1 MRKYIETGP
10 DRLLELVQKKG
21 KVSVQEV
28 AAVLKVSK
36 ELVEEWAVI
45 LDKKGL
51 IKIDYGVTKMTL
63 RKV

>member
-28 AAVLKVSK
+28 ATALKVSK